1 MNQEIFKLSFIFEP
15 SLLSEYYSTLTEI
28 QKSKVSNLDITA
40 SFYYQSYNIQ
50 IGYLIISQLEMEIYK
65 KVLDD
70 NYIPYICEE
79 ISQKVLNNKTNLEI
93 ELENYINF
101 YNSIDYDILIY
112 EVNQWLRQR
121 LTLDSILDRISEFG
135 IETLRPIDR
144 EILRSI

>member
-1 MNQEIFKLSFIFEP
+1 MNQEIFKLSFVFEP
-15 SLLSEYYSTLTEI
+15 SLLSEYYSTLSEI
-28 QKSKVSNLDITA
+28 QKSKVSNLDILA
-40 SFYYQSYNIQ
+40 SFYYQSYNMQ
-50 IGYLIISQLEMEIYK
+50 VGYIVISQLEMEIYK

>member
-1 MNQEIFKLSFIFEP
+1 
-15 SLLSEYYSTLTEI
+15 
-28 QKSKVSNLDITA
+28 
-40 SFYYQSYNIQ
+40 
-50 IGYLIISQLEMEIYK
+50 MEIYK

-79 ISQKVLNNKTNLEI
+79 ISQKVIDNKINLEV

-101 YNSIDYDILIY
+101 YNSIDYDVLIY
-112 EVNQWLRQR
+112 EVNLWLKQR
-121 LTLDSILDRISEFG
+121 LTLDSILDRISEYG

>member
-1 MNQEIFKLSFIFEP
+1 MNQEIFKLSFVFEP

>member
-1 MNQEIFKLSFIFEP
+1 MNQEIFKISFIFEP
-15 SLLSEYYSTLTEI
+15 SLLSEYYSTLSEI
-28 QKSKVSNLDITA
+28 QKSKVSNLDILA
-40 SFYYQSYNIQ
+40 SFYYQSYNMQ
-50 IGYLIISQLEMEIYK
+50 VGYIVISQLEMEIYK

-79 ISQKVLNNKTNLEI
+79 ISQKVIDNKINLEV

-101 YNSIDYDILIY
+101 YNSIDYDVLIY
-112 EVNQWLRQR
+112 EVNLWLKQR
-121 LTLDSILDRISEFG
+121 LTLDSILDRISEYG

>member
-1 MNQEIFKLSFIFEP
+1 MNQEIFKISFIFEP
-15 SLLSEYYSTLTEI
+15 SLLSEYYSTLSEI
-28 QKSKVSNLDITA
+28 QKSKVSNLDILA
-40 SFYYQSYNIQ
+40 SFYYQSYNMQ
-50 IGYLIISQLEMEIYK
+50 VGYIVISKLQMEIYK

-79 ISQKVLNNKTNLEI
+79 ISQKVIDNKINLEV

-101 YNSIDYDILIY
+101 YNSIDYDVLIY
-112 EVNQWLRQR
+112 EVNLWLKQR
-121 LTLDSILDRISEFG
+121 LTLDSILDRISEYG

>member
-1 MNQEIFKLSFIFEP
+1 MNQEIFKLSFVFEP
-15 SLLSEYYSTLTEI
+15 SLLSEYYSTLSEI